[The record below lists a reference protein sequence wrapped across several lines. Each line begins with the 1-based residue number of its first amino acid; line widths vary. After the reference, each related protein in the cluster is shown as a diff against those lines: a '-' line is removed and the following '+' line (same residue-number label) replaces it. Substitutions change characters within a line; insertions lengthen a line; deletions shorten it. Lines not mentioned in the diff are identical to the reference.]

1 MSDLVLHNY
10 FRSSTSVRVRA
21 ALNLKGLS
29 YDYVPLSLL
38 KGEQASAEHLAL
50 NPSGL
55 VPTLVTPQGALPQSL
70 AILEWLDEVHPEP
83 PLLPADPWGRARVRS
98 LSQIVALD
106 IHPVNNLRILQHLE
120 AEFGVD
126 AAGKAAWFRKW
137 AGAGMQALEARLA
150 AEPET
155 GKFCHGDTVGL
166 ADLCLY
172 AQVLNNARFEV
183 DMRNCPTILR
193 IHDNCMA
200 IPALEQATPPYQPDA
215 STPRL

>member
-1 MSDLVLHNY
+1 MSGLALHNY

-38 KGEQASAEHLAL
+38 KGEQASPAHLAL

-55 VPTLVTPQGALPQSL
+55 VPTLVTPKGPVPQSM
-70 AILEWLDEVHPEP
+70 AILELLEEVHPEP
-83 PLLPADPWGRARVRS
+83 PLLPRDPMGRARVRS
-98 LSQIVALD
+98 LAQIVAAD

-120 AEFGVD
+120 AEYAVD
-126 AAGKAAWFRKW
+126 AAGKAKWFRKW
-137 AGAGMQALEARLA
+137 ANVGMQALETRLA
-150 AEPET
+150 NEPET
-155 GKFCHGDTVGL
+155 GTFCHGDTVGL

-183 DMRNCPTILR
+183 DMTPYPTIQR
-193 IHDNCMA
+193 IHDTCMTL
-200 IPALEQATPPYQPDA
+200 PALAQAAPANQPDA
-215 STPRL
+215 T

>member
-1 MSDLVLHNY
+1 MTDLALHNY

-29 YDYVPLSLL
+29 YDYIPLSLL
-38 KGEQASAEHLAL
+38 KGEQTSAAHLAL

-55 VPTLVTPQGALPQSL
+55 VPTLVTPQGALPQSM
-70 AILEWLDEVHPEP
+70 AILEWLDEVYPEP
-83 PLLPADPWGRARVRS
+83 PLLPSDPWARARVRS
-98 LSQIVALD
+98 LAQIVALD
-106 IHPVNNLRILQHLE
+106 IHPVNNLRILKHLE

-126 AAGKAAWFRKW
+126 AAGKAAWFRTW
-137 AGAGMQALEARLA
+137 ASAGMEALETRLA

-155 GKFCHGDTVGL
+155 GTFCHGDTVGL

-183 DMRNCPTILR
+183 DMTPYPTIRR
-193 IHDNCMA
+193 IHEACMA
-200 IPALEQATPPYQPDA
+200 VPALAQAAPANQPDA
-215 STPRL
+215 V

>member
-1 MSDLVLHNY
+1 MTDFALHNY

-21 ALNLKGLS
+21 ALNLKGLAF
-29 YDYVPLSLL
+29 DYIPLSLL

-70 AILEWLDEVHPEP
+70 AILEWLDETHPEP
-83 PLLPADPWGRARVRS
+83 PLLPSDPWGRARVRS
-98 LSQIVALD
+98 LAHIVALD
-106 IHPVNNLRILQHLE
+106 IHPLNNLRVLKHLE

-126 AAGKAAWFRKW
+126 AQGKAAWFRKW
-137 AGAGMQALEARLA
+137 ASAGFDALEQRLVS
-150 AEPET
+150 EPET
-155 GKFCHGDTVGL
+155 GDFCHKNKVGM

-183 DMRNCPTILR
+183 DMKPYPTIQK
-193 IHDNCMA
+193 IHENCMA
-200 IPALEQATPPYQPDA
+200 LPALLQASPPHQPDA
-215 STPRL
+215 S

>member
-1 MSDLVLHNY
+1 MSDFVLHNY

-29 YDYVPLSLL
+29 YDYIPRALL
-38 KGEQASAEHLAL
+38 KGEQASPDHLAL

-55 VPTLVTPQGALPQSL
+55 VPTLVTPEGALPQSL
-70 AILEWLDEVHPEP
+70 AILEYLDEVHPEP
-83 PLLPADPWGRARVRS
+83 PLLPSDPWGRARVRS
-98 LSQIVALD
+98 LAQILALD
-106 IHPVNNLRILQHLE
+106 IHPVNNLRILQHIE
-120 AEFGVD
+120 AEYGVD

-137 AGAGMQALEARLA
+137 ADAGMQALETRLA

-155 GKFCHGDTVGL
+155 GAFCHGDTVGL

-183 DMRNCPTILR
+183 EMSGYPTIAR
-193 IHDNCMA
+193 IHANCMA
-200 IPALEQATPPYQPDA
+200 VPALEQAAPANQPDA
-215 STPRL
+215 V

>member
-1 MSDLVLHNY
+1 MSDLTLHNY

-38 KGEQASAEHLAL
+38 KGEQASAAHLAL

-55 VPTLVTPQGALPQSL
+55 VPTLVTPQGALPQSM

-83 PLLPADPWGRARVRS
+83 PLLPHDPWGRARVRS
-98 LSQIVALD
+98 LAQIVAAD
-106 IHPVNNLRILQHLE
+106 IHPVNNLRILKHLE

-126 AAGKAAWFRKW
+126 AAGKAAWFRNW
-137 AGAGMQALEARLA
+137 AAAGMKALETRLA

-155 GKFCHGDTVGL
+155 GDFCHGDTVGL

-183 DMRNCPTILR
+183 DMSPYPVINR
-193 IHDNCMA
+193 IHANCMA
-200 IPALEQATPPYQPDA
+200 VPALEQAAPANQPDV
-215 STPRL
+215 S

>member
-1 MSDLVLHNY
+1 MSGLTLHNY

-21 ALNLKGLS
+21 ALNLKGLA

-38 KGEQASAEHLAL
+38 KGEQGSAEHLAL

-55 VPTLVTPQGALPQSL
+55 VPTLVTPKGAVPQSM
-70 AILEWLDEVHPEP
+70 AILELLDEVHPEP
-83 PLLPADPWGRARVRS
+83 PLLPSDPMGRARVRS
-98 LSQIVALD
+98 LAQIVAAD

-120 AEFGVD
+120 TEFGVD

-137 AGAGMQALEARLA
+137 ASAGMQAMETRLA
-150 AEPET
+150 GEPET
-155 GKFCHGDTVGL
+155 GGFCHGDTVGL

-183 DMRNCPTILR
+183 DMSPYPTIQR
-193 IHDNCMA
+193 IHAACMSV
-200 IPALEQATPPYQPDA
+200 PALEKAAPANQPDA
-215 STPRL
+215 V

>member
-1 MSDLVLHNY
+1 MSGLTLHNY

-21 ALNLKGLS
+21 ALNLKGLA
-29 YDYVPLSLL
+29 YEYVPLSLL

-55 VPTLVTPQGALPQSL
+55 VPTLVTPMGTVPQSM
-70 AILEWLDEVHPEP
+70 AILELLEEVHPEP
-83 PLLPADPWGRARVRS
+83 PLLPGDPMGRARVRS
-98 LSQIVALD
+98 LAQIVAAD

-120 AEFGVD
+120 AEYGVD

-137 AGAGMQALEARLA
+137 ANAGMHALETRLST
-150 AEPET
+150 EPDT
-155 GKFCHGDTVGL
+155 GEFCHGDTVGM

-172 AQVLNNARFEV
+172 AQVLNNARFDV
-183 DMRNCPTILR
+183 DMTAYPTIQR

-200 IPALEQATPPYQPDA
+200 VPALAKAAPANQPDA
-215 STPRL
+215 V

>member
-1 MSDLVLHNY
+1 MTDLALHNY

-29 YDYVPLSLL
+29 YDYIPLSLL
-38 KGEQASAEHLAL
+38 KGEQASRDHLAL

-70 AILEWLDEVHPEP
+70 AILEWLDEVHPDP
-83 PLLPADPWGRARVRS
+83 ALLPSDPWARARVRS
-98 LSQIVALD
+98 LAHIVALD
-106 IHPVNNLRILQHLE
+106 IHPVNNLRILKHLE
-120 AEFGVD
+120 TEFHVD
-126 AAGKAAWFRKW
+126 AAGKAAWFRTW
-137 AGAGMQALEARLA
+137 ACAGMQALETRLA

-155 GKFCHGDTVGL
+155 GTFCHGDTVGL

-183 DMRNCPTILR
+183 DMTPYPTIRR
-193 IHDNCMA
+193 IHEACMVV
-200 IPALEQATPPYQPDA
+200 PALALAAPANQPDA
-215 STPRL
+215 V